1 MKMAPKKSATKK
13 KSTNDK
19 GNIIDIIV
27 IGLETIATIIKQS
40 NIVLNNFV
48 RNHDS
53 YGQYL
58 KNWPL
63 IEREKLPIPPPLK
76 FPHREGEK
84 MVRQAIIGGRF
95 L

>member
-1 MKMAPKKSATKK
+1 MFIFP
-13 KSTNDK
+13 
-19 GNIIDIIV
+19 
-27 IGLETIATIIKQS
+27 L

>member
-1 MKMAPKKSATKK
+1 MHQS
-13 KSTNDK
+13 
-19 GNIIDIIV
+19 IILRGRQFEFMV
-27 IGLETIATIIKQS
+27 ETLLLFLL

-48 RNHDS
+48 RNHYS

>member
-1 MKMAPKKSATKK
+1 MALICSTFQWKNNKKLPKKVKK
-13 KSTNDK
+13 P
-19 GNIIDIIV
+19 
-27 IGLETIATIIKQS
+27 

>member
-1 MKMAPKKSATKK
+1 MI
-13 KSTNDK
+13 NYLIN
-19 GNIIDIIV
+19 NIDWV
-27 IGLETIATIIKQS
+27 FSGIGV

>member
-1 MKMAPKKSATKK
+1 MARP
-13 KSTNDK
+13 
-19 GNIIDIIV
+19 
-27 IGLETIATIIKQS
+27 

-63 IEREKLPIPPPLK
+63 IEREKLLIPPPLN